1 MKSWSY
7 IVGQSPSGVE
17 GTVVL
22 TKLTSTSETG
32 CGRECPD
39 NAGQRDQPWA
49 KDTCEERHAKLVA
62 EAPAKKKT
70 RPLKPKLMVSQK
82 ASSVPFSTTLKGLH
96 GNINRRSPHGYLGLK
111 PFVEIVFEQMVV
123 VNRPAIA
130 APVTLSCRLAAH
142 HTADMKSSHLG
153 LMCHLLV
160 AEP

>member
-1 MKSWSY
+1 MKSLVLHYWA
-7 IVGQSPSGVE
+7 VALWRVR
-17 GTVVL
+17 GTML
-22 TKLTSTSETG
+22 AGTPETG
-32 CGRECPD
+32 CERESPD
-39 NAGQRDQPWA
+39 DAGQRDQPWA

-82 ASSVPFSTTLKGLH
+82 ASSVPFSTTLQGPMNPWK
-96 GNINRRSPHGYLGLK
+96 NRRSPHGSLSLK
-111 PFVEIVFEQMVV
+111 PSVEFVFEQKMV

-130 APVTLSCRLAAH
+130 ARVTISCRLAAH
-142 HTADMKSSHLG
+142 HTADMKSFHLG